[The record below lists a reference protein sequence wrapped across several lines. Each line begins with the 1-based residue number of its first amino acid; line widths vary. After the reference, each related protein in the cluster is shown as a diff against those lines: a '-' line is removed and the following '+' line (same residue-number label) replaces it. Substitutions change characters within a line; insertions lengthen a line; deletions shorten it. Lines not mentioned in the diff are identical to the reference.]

1 MNNNV
6 MKSKNMIK
14 SGVKKLKEHRR
25 MLTCA
30 IFYGMMQ
37 ANEMICYAKTTPKP
51 TTAKAKD
58 TSVVTDGLVQLKLLV
73 ITIIGAIGVIYAAKS
88 VMEFASAYQ
97 QSDSSG
103 MNNAAKGIA
112 GGLMMAGISTLLG
125 VLGIS

>member
-30 IFYGMMQ
+30 ISYGMMQ
-37 ANEMICYAKTTPKP
+37 ANEMICYASASSNKVTTGLNSLKTLII
-51 TTAKAKD
+51 
-58 TSVVTDGLVQLKLLV
+58 S
-73 ITIIGAIGVIYAAKS
+73 IIGIVGLIYLAKS
-88 VMEFASAYQ
+88 IMEFASAYQ

-103 MNNAAKGIA
+103 MNSAAKGIA
-112 GGLMMAGISTLLG
+112 GGLMMAGISTVMAILG
-125 VLGIS
+125 YK

>member
-30 IFYGMMQ
+30 ISYGMMQ
-37 ANEMICYAKTTPKP
+37 ANEMICYASASSNKVTSGLKSLKT
-51 TTAKAKD
+51 
-58 TSVVTDGLVQLKLLV
+58 LI
-73 ITIIGAIGVIYAAKS
+73 ITIIGIVGLIYLAKS

-103 MNNAAKGIA
+103 MNSAAKGIA
-112 GGLMMAGISTLLG
+112 GGMMMASISTILTILG
-125 VLGIS
+125 FK